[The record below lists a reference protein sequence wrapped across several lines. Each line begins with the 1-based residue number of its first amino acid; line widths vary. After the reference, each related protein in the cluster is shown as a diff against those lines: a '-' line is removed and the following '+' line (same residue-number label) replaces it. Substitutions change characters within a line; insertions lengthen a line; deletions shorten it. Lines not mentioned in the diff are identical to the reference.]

1 MVKRFF
7 KGKPYSLMLAKQDEN
22 GDPYTWTV
30 NVTFKERVR
39 GDFLF
44 KAFEF
49 SYLVHPDKS
58 VYYTDGYSNNRCH
71 CQILYRDGSFKGRYK
86 NV

>member
-7 KGKPYSLMLAKQDEN
+7 KGKLYSLMLARQDEN

-30 NVTFKERVR
+30 NVSFKERVK
-39 GDFLF
+39 GDLLF

-58 VYYTDGYSNNRCH
+58 VYYTNGYSNNRCY
-71 CQILYRDGSFKGRYK
+71 CTNIVQGWQF
-86 NV
+86 

>member
-1 MVKRFF
+1 MIKRFF
-7 KGKPYSLMLAKQDEN
+7 KGKPYSLMLARQDEN

-30 NVTFKERVR
+30 NVTFKSRTQ
-39 GDFLF
+39 DNDLAF
-44 KAFEF
+44 KGTEF

-58 VYYTDGYSNNRCH
+58 VYYTDGYVVTV
-71 CQILYRDGSFKGRYK
+71 QILYMDGSFKGRYK